1 VSPADRTGDR
11 GGLADEG
18 EDIEIVELDFDEAL
32 DMIGDGRTFRAESPV
47 SQEPAR
53 SLARAM

>member
-11 GGLADEG
+11 RGLADEG
-18 EDIEIVELDFDEAL
+18 EDIEIVEPDVDETL
-32 DMIGDGRTFRAESPV
+32 DMIGDGRTFPAESPV

>member
-1 VSPADRTGDR
+1 MSPADRTGDR

-18 EDIEIVELDFDEAL
+18 EDIEIVEPDFDEAL
-32 DMIGDGRTFRAESPV
+32 DMIGDGRTSAESPV

-53 SLARAM
+53 TLARAM